1 VELIDLQLLVTH
13 VIAFLLVLWLL
24 RRFAWGPVLNFLESR
39 RARIAGE
46 FERIETERGQ
56 VAALRGDYET
66 KLREIDVEAR
76 RKIQVAVAE
85 GNAAA
90 ARIKDEAQQE
100 RRQRLVRAEEEVQRL
115 EESAQETLRQRTV
128 DLAIQAAEKAI
139 GERLDDEGH
148 RRLIDRYIDELEGGA
163 PGKDA

>member
-56 VAALRGDYET
+56 VAVLRSDYET

-76 RKIQVAVAE
+76 RKIQAAVTE

-90 ARIKDEAQQE
+90 ARIKEEAQQE

-115 EESAQETLRQRTV
+115 EESAQETLRRRVV

-148 RRLIDRYIDELEGGA
+148 RRLIDRYIDELDGA
-163 PGKDA
+163 ARGKEA